1 MSHCPQASVHATT
14 CLLTPPAGNYAE
26 SMLEALP
33 FTLETTMAFLVLVA
47 GLVQGMMA
55 ATTNW
60 ARVEY
65 KNPWPHTFCLEKNPD
80 S

>member
-1 MSHCPQASVHATT
+1 
-14 CLLTPPAGNYAE
+14 
-26 SMLEALP
+26 MLEALP

-47 GLVQGMMA
+47 GLVQGIMA